1 MRKYSYKGND
11 VDEIQIQ
18 ERADSYGMTFD
29 EYLSGPGSE
38 IISLTDTESIIDDE
52 GDDKKDKKENKPI
65 ATVVEDPPPKSLF
78 AADKEVEVSDEMILS
93 DINDG
98 KTAGKVQKSNADQ
111 TQQLKNFINP
121 TYNRVAAAKREKELN
136 RLMNDLVV
144 EKGDEVIVKSSIRDG
159 KEYKQQFDKKLFESY
174 FDKNSKNY
182 NPSFVKEAASFTGLN
197 PETIT
202 LDSYIKALNKV
213 NPDVNWSVSSNE
225 GGEVLETTKR
235 LTGDVSYEENKS
247 KIILEKGFDF
257 YFDEMFLN
265 NRWNSSK
272 GESVDIVT
280 LQQALP
286 PTGDGS
292 LFKLEETN
300 SDDDNDAIKIT
311 NHKGE
316 SVVVT
321 VGKDGMLFG
330 GESKKEYEPF
340 KYFIK
345 NSTFSDEDLAMIGI
359 LEGDDLTDF
368 VDLATTKSLTSW
380 RAKTGGLRNFA
391 KNLEAKPVNEG
402 GIGFSPAQSEII
414 SKLEKQSYA
423 DMFGN
428 DPEYNP
434 VSYTDPNAAPVDFN
448 TPPLEPTG
456 PTGVTG
462 VQGVTGAAG
471 ATGVESDFEEVTGV
485 TGPETDIDMPP
496 VEGTG
501 YVYRSELLGGYVNTE
516 DIKNDPNLGTDFL
529 KNRELYQQTKE
540 GLIAQFKALNLPAP
554 TQEFIMETA
563 KNAVINEKKKKFYEI
578 NIEKWIEKADGLS
591 NENFRQGSM
600 IAASLLNN
608 VEDEIVLGDAILKK
622 EVAQEKYDSV
632 FEKYSSDV
640 NNRLA
645 VKFLF
650 GESQS
655 AEAMKKTGININSG
669 LYSGGQI
676 PTDRNITLE
685 DGYVAKTVDGERKIQ
700 FIEAG
705 TYLNPT
711 WDDGEPVETITS
723 SVINNYTASA
733 QVLFDAGN
741 TVSIYN
747 NEYSKVLE
755 DIPTF
760 REQMSI
766 WQLNYNDTQRFLV
779 KLGIMGLA
787 TAKNIVY
794 FGVSA
799 ATYTNPYYWAG
810 VNAGFDPMESVRNVN
825 AQLSSWLDEEKMEY
839 NFSTTSFADMVD
851 TEGKSA
857 WDVFFGFGEWITDM
871 TAETLP
877 IVAAMIL
884 SGGSASYGQILSS
897 VVAGASSGGGKFSEM
912 DVTNFMINE
921 ELSELESRDD
931 IDFEEKEKLKL
942 ELEDKKIG
950 RAEYIAKGSAYFAVE
965 GTCAYLTTSAQISD
979 AYSVIRGNGN
989 AASNLFTGT
998 GQYLKKKAPEWFK
1011 SANLEGIGEVG
1022 VTMGTNLVD
1031 GRPIMDGA
1039 VEAYAGGF
1047 VLGGVFE
1054 GIPMMHAYINADFA
1068 TNAEINSINE
1078 TNLKIYELSNKKDI
1092 LEGELQ
1098 MLNSLPAKTTV
1109 DGINKIEQS
1118 IKIAEELET
1127 INSEINEQAGL
1138 LMTKQL
1144 EVESKLVDNGI
1155 TNAAGKLA
1163 SENALKI
1170 SEYKIEARNIIA
1182 DAAGNLSADQKLKLD
1197 DLDKKYNN
1205 LLNIQNKLKSKRNFG
1220 NKFIAMKG
1228 KAIWDSKTRKEVQK
1242 IEQQAI
1248 ENIIADKGP
1257 LVDGPTAREI
1267 EIESIK
1273 IVDTRDYNINLDKAR
1288 TIAKKKGIGFF
1299 NFETNKEAKSLLP
1312 DILAKQLNALEAQGL
1327 DIDGVMENGLTYKEY
1342 IEQQITDA
1350 LDGIESGDLNG
1361 YYDQLT
1367 NTQFTFKENAINNQ
1381 KPGVPLHEL
1390 SHGITIELIKQNPEA
1405 FNMAGQVIVDFLSSN
1420 YSDLWLRMQAEGT
1433 NRLQDGQ
1440 GGFDYDEVISS
1451 FVEEVAAGK
1460 IDPKLN
1466 KAFTAYLGKQLSNGL
1481 QEAGGYEIDFKGVN
1495 DVAQF
1500 LLGLG
1505 QDLSKSKFDRKL
1517 LDQAKETK
1525 VINIADKTTS
1535 KAAASRTKKSSQSK
1549 AELIA
1554 ENKKLL
1560 ADKPKGYMD
1569 KIKSNA
1575 KKIKDMIS
1583 GAASA
1588 PSSAMDGG
1596 KEPGSRE
1603 GKNAKKNINEAF
1615 NEVKNEWP
1623 AGSNRNSNPV
1633 VDNQRNPFIKKI
1645 NQELDGM
1652 IEAKARSFR
1661 TKDGSVVNLLNN
1673 VDLNELQQAV
1683 KLAML
1688 PDIRGFNKTN
1698 TSLYGYLNS
1707 RLSNRIGDVLKSGE
1721 VFNDFSTKDLDG
1733 LVGKETKSL
1742 ASEQQA
1748 TIENELSF
1756 REGLNIEEGSD
1767 LYNDI
1772 KSKVETVLGGSSV
1785 PKFEYTRKKKGQ
1797 KDTVVT
1803 LKEAL
1808 EIKKDPNASK
1818 ADKNQADIDIA
1829 RIYKDVRLKLKNAY
1843 DTVLF
1848 TQIKQQ
1854 MGTGANYE
1862 TYLKDIQESLLSPSG
1877 LPISELVAMER
1888 LSKDKIFAVVEKEN
1902 ISPSDIAKYE
1912 GSGRLVYTSKTSGPT
1927 LYKRLNPTPDQF
1939 VEFFKKRGRKDAL
1952 AKNMAGKLGLDA
1964 TMDVLGN
1971 PDVIEKMT
1979 LGNPELKTLN
1989 ADELIN
1995 GFAQVAQQGLGTK
2008 FSRRFL
2014 DSDVDQ
2020 NTKDMFL
2027 NKRQTFFN
2035 RLKYLGVTSEN
2046 VTNAWNDVYGKKSE
2060 IPSKWATQIKNEY
2073 KKLVSNLVGQKETY
2087 PGIELEIDTYVSSLE
2102 MAMEEGDINASKKML
2117 GLPNEAAAAMF
2128 QDDVVRKVY
2137 EKAMNTVVSKMIEA
2151 DGTTEAKLNV
2161 GINFIK
2167 YKGLISKG
2175 SNKYVGAKDKGNG
2188 VLYGDKDSYIKNFLE
2203 PMFGITDYTT
2213 KSINKEPYIIVEIDG
2228 ETVTLPYNVPP
2239 QKVSESMIDGSITD
2253 EQVAKREEAADDAWN
2268 FINETYALMA
2278 DIVKDPQQ
2286 QAFDNRMLLMLN
2298 ASMSA
2303 SMDSPLAMAAPLRFI
2318 PVDPK
2323 YKGLKK
2329 PGGGKA
2335 YEYEHGLPRR
2345 VVNLF
2350 LLDYHFNKGKGY
2362 IKNEADLQKL
2372 KESYTVGIIDVD
2384 MDNNFGKFFK
2394 SRAYFGYQLGDL
2406 PTTRWY
2412 NMFTKGGEVHAVRDL
2427 KTGKIYG
2434 EGDAKLWKDIQ
2445 ESGNKTG
2452 KQNETSGVVGI
2463 KKSSNNNNFENVQ
2476 TSITLDNA
2484 LDVARD
2490 PNAEIKKIRVFDFDD
2505 TLARTNSNVLY
2516 TAPDG
2521 TKGKLNA
2528 EEFATDGAKLLS
2540 EGYKF
2545 DFSEFNKVVDG
2556 KRGPLFDVAE
2566 KIRNARGNE
2575 DLFVLTARAPEA
2587 APAIYEFLK
2596 SEGLEFKLENII
2608 GLGNSTGEAKA
2619 EWLVGK
2625 AAEGFN
2631 DFYFADDAMQNV
2643 DAVKLAM
2650 SQLDVKSKVQQAK
2663 IKFSRTVDQT
2673 MNDIIYDKTGIES
2686 YKEYSSMRAKARGRT
2701 KNSWSLI
2708 PPSAQDFGGLLYKLL
2723 AKGEKGEAQW
2733 QWMQDNLIKP
2743 FSRGMN
2749 DLSVAQNQLMA
2760 DFKTLKN
2767 SLDGIPKNLKKKAF
2781 GGFTYEDV
2789 TRIAAWDRQGIK
2801 VDGLSDRDLNQ
2812 IRDFVE
2818 DNGEIDTFVNQLI
2831 AITKQDGYHYPGG
2844 DWLAGTIT
2852 TDFLGGLRKETRPR
2866 VLEQW
2871 NQNIDLAFNEKTL
2884 NKLEAAFGSKY
2895 REAIEDSIRRMKTGQ
2910 NRKQGASRL
2919 EQRFTDYINNSVGAV
2934 MFLNARSAVLQTI
2947 SAVNFVNWTD
2957 NNPLKAGKAFA
2968 NQKQYWTDFMSLM
2981 NSDFLVDRRNGLK
2994 INVSES
3000 EIAEAAKT
3008 TGNSVKGVISY
3019 LLNKGFVLTQ
3029 FADSFAIATGGAT
3042 FYRNRINTYVK
3053 QGMSQAD
3060 AEAKAFLDFRDTAEE
3075 SQQSARPDKISQQQA
3090 SNLGR
3095 LVLAFA
3101 NTPSQYARIM
3111 DKAGRDLIN
3120 NRGDWKSNVSKILYY
3135 GFAQNLLFTALQ
3147 SALMF
3152 TGFGNDEEEID
3163 KDTIKTANSMLDNIL
3178 RGIGVQGVILSTVKN
3193 TIMDLY
3199 NRSKKEGTWPGPE
3212 YSDADTKLLEVSPPI
3227 SIKLKKFSG
3236 GLRDYEMNSWRPEA
3250 NEPFN
3255 INNPSYRA
3263 AAKVIS
3269 AVTNVPVDRLFQK
3282 VENIQGALDDTNETW
3297 QRVAMLMG
3305 WPKWQLENKVQRE
3318 ERYAKE
3324 AQGRKEYRAE
3334 VKKRSTRQY
3343 YPKKLPTTEEYKA
3356 IELEKTKKTLFKL
3369 KKAEQIDSLRKL
3381 GLTTDAIKR
3390 LKYEEDRV
3398 NKIIELNK

>member
-456 PTGVTG
+456 PTGATG

-2619 EWLVGK
+2619 E
-2625 AAEGFN
+2625 
-2631 DFYFADDAMQNV
+2631 
-2643 DAVKLAM
+2643 
-2650 SQLDVKSKVQQAK
+2650 
-2663 IKFSRTVDQT
+2663 
-2673 MNDIIYDKTGIES
+2673 
-2686 YKEYSSMRAKARGRT
+2686 
-2701 KNSWSLI
+2701 
-2708 PPSAQDFGGLLYKLL
+2708 
-2723 AKGEKGEAQW
+2723 
-2733 QWMQDNLIKP
+2733 
-2743 FSRGMN
+2743 
-2749 DLSVAQNQLMA
+2749 
-2760 DFKTLKN
+2760 
-2767 SLDGIPKNLKKKAF
+2767 
-2781 GGFTYEDV
+2781 YE
-2789 TRIAAWDRQGIK
+2789 
-2801 VDGLSDRDLNQ
+2801 
-2812 IRDFVE
+2812 
-2818 DNGEIDTFVNQLI
+2818 
-2831 AITKQDGYHYPGG
+2831 
-2844 DWLAGTIT
+2844 
-2852 TDFLGGLRKETRPR
+2852 
-2866 VLEQW
+2866 
-2871 NQNIDLAFNEKTL
+2871 
-2884 NKLEAAFGSKY
+2884 
-2895 REAIEDSIRRMKTGQ
+2895 
-2910 NRKQGASRL
+2910 
-2919 EQRFTDYINNSVGAV
+2919 
-2934 MFLNARSAVLQTI
+2934 
-2947 SAVNFVNWTD
+2947 
-2957 NNPLKAGKAFA
+2957 
-2968 NQKQYWTDFMSLM
+2968 
-2981 NSDFLVDRRNGLK
+2981 
-2994 INVSES
+2994 
-3000 EIAEAAKT
+3000 
-3008 TGNSVKGVISY
+3008 SVKVS
-3019 LLNKGFVLTQ
+3019 
-3029 FADSFAIATGGAT
+3029 
-3042 FYRNRINTYVK
+3042 
-3053 QGMSQAD
+3053 
-3060 AEAKAFLDFRDTAEE
+3060 AKMWVRRRGN
-3075 SQQSARPDKISQQQA
+3075 QQ
-3090 SNLGR
+3090 
-3095 LVLAFA
+3095 VA
-3101 NTPSQYARIM
+3101 NTQP
-3111 DKAGRDLIN
+3111 
-3120 NRGDWKSNVSKILYY
+3120 
-3135 GFAQNLLFTALQ
+3135 T
-3147 SALMF
+3147 
-3152 TGFGNDEEEID
+3152 T
-3163 KDTIKTANSMLDNIL
+3163 
-3178 RGIGVQGVILSTVKN
+3178 
-3193 TIMDLY
+3193 
-3199 NRSKKEGTWPGPE
+3199 
-3212 YSDADTKLLEVSPPI
+3212 
-3227 SIKLKKFSG
+3227 
-3236 GLRDYEMNSWRPEA
+3236 
-3250 NEPFN
+3250 
-3255 INNPSYRA
+3255 
-3263 AAKVIS
+3263 
-3269 AVTNVPVDRLFQK
+3269 
-3282 VENIQGALDDTNETW
+3282 
-3297 QRVAMLMG
+3297 
-3305 WPKWQLENKVQRE
+3305 
-3318 ERYAKE
+3318 
-3324 AQGRKEYRAE
+3324 
-3334 VKKRSTRQY
+3334 
-3343 YPKKLPTTEEYKA
+3343 LPTTLREEVCG
-3356 IELEKTKKTLFKL
+3356 E
-3369 KKAEQIDSLRKL
+3369 
-3381 GLTTDAIKR
+3381 
-3390 LKYEEDRV
+3390 
-3398 NKIIELNK
+3398 